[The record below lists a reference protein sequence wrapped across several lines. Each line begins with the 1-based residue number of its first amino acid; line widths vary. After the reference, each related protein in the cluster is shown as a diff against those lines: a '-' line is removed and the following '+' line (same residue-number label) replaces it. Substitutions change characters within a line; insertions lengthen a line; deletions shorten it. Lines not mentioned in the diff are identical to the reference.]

1 MTLGREDV
9 AVSSTDG
16 GVHVFGLARFFRDDD
31 LINHDELGWKNRFD
45 AAE

>member
-31 LINHDELGWKNRFD
+31 LISHNGPF
-45 AAE
+45 